1 MEIKDR
7 LSEIRDT
14 EELKSKIHEF
24 IDTLTAEKANQLVFF
39 IDELDRCKPDYA
51 IRFLERIKHYFNDE
65 RITFVFSVSLTQL
78 QWTNRAAQTEEEKDE
93 VRRQMNILKSI
104 DPKAFAVA
112 VGYMAKNT
120 EQKVK
125 ELTMAEKLGEIT
137 DMVSMA
143 YIAKAYF
150 GKSRSWLAQKMNG
163 NIVNGKTSQF
173 SPDELAIL
181 RTALQD
187 MSKKFG
193 ALSLTI

>member
-1 MEIKDR
+1 MEY
-7 LSEIRDT
+7 T
-14 EELKSKIHEF
+14 EM
-24 IDTLTAEKANQLVFF
+24 IDKVKALAVQ
-39 IDELDRCKPDYA
+39 
-51 IRFLERIKHYFNDE
+51 
-65 RITFVFSVSLTQL
+65 
-78 QWTNRAAQTEEEKDE
+78 NRAAQTEEEKDE

-112 VGYMAKNT
+112 VGYIAKNT

-150 GKSRSWLAQKMNG
+150 GKSRSWLAHKMNG

-193 ALSLTI
+193 ALSLAI

>member
-1 MEIKDR
+1 M
-7 LSEIRDT
+7 
-14 EELKSKIHEF
+14 
-24 IDTLTAEKANQLVFF
+24 IDKVKALAVQ
-39 IDELDRCKPDYA
+39 
-51 IRFLERIKHYFNDE
+51 
-65 RITFVFSVSLTQL
+65 
-78 QWTNRAAQTEEEKDE
+78 NRAAKTEEEKDE

-150 GKSRSWLAQKMNG
+150 GKSRSWLAHKMNG

-193 ALSLTI
+193 ALSLAI

>member
-1 MEIKDR
+1 MEY
-7 LSEIRDT
+7 T
-14 EELKSKIHEF
+14 EM
-24 IDTLTAEKANQLVFF
+24 IDKVKALAVQ
-39 IDELDRCKPDYA
+39 
-51 IRFLERIKHYFNDE
+51 
-65 RITFVFSVSLTQL
+65 
-78 QWTNRAAQTEEEKDE
+78 NRAAKTEEEKDE
-93 VRRQMNILKSI
+93 VHRQMNILKSI

-150 GKSRSWLAQKMNG
+150 GKSRSWLAHKMNG

-193 ALSLTI
+193 ALSLAI

>member
-1 MEIKDR
+1 MEY
-7 LSEIRDT
+7 T
-14 EELKSKIHEF
+14 EM
-24 IDTLTAEKANQLVFF
+24 IDKVKALAVQ
-39 IDELDRCKPDYA
+39 
-51 IRFLERIKHYFNDE
+51 
-65 RITFVFSVSLTQL
+65 
-78 QWTNRAAQTEEEKDE
+78 NRAAQTEEEKDE

-104 DPKAFAVA
+104 DPKAFAVS
-112 VGYMAKNT
+112 VGYIAKNT

-150 GKSRSWLAQKMNG
+150 GKSRSWLAHKMNG

-193 ALSLTI
+193 ALSLAI

>member
-1 MEIKDR
+1 MEY
-7 LSEIRDT
+7 T
-14 EELKSKIHEF
+14 EM
-24 IDTLTAEKANQLVFF
+24 IDKVKALAVQ
-39 IDELDRCKPDYA
+39 
-51 IRFLERIKHYFNDE
+51 
-65 RITFVFSVSLTQL
+65 
-78 QWTNRAAQTEEEKDE
+78 NRAAKTEEEKDE

-150 GKSRSWLAQKMNG
+150 GKSRSWLAHKMNG

-193 ALSLTI
+193 ALSLAI

>member
-1 MEIKDR
+1 MEY
-7 LSEIRDT
+7 T
-14 EELKSKIHEF
+14 EM
-24 IDTLTAEKANQLVFF
+24 IDKVKALAVQ
-39 IDELDRCKPDYA
+39 
-51 IRFLERIKHYFNDE
+51 
-65 RITFVFSVSLTQL
+65 
-78 QWTNRAAQTEEEKDE
+78 NRAAQTEEEKDE

-150 GKSRSWLAQKMNG
+150 GKSRSWLAHKMNG

>member
-1 MEIKDR
+1 M
-7 LSEIRDT
+7 
-14 EELKSKIHEF
+14 
-24 IDTLTAEKANQLVFF
+24 IDKVKALAAQ
-39 IDELDRCKPDYA
+39 
-51 IRFLERIKHYFNDE
+51 
-65 RITFVFSVSLTQL
+65 
-78 QWTNRAAQTEEEKDE
+78 NRAAKTEEEKDE

-150 GKSRSWLAQKMNG
+150 GKSRSWLAHKMNG

-193 ALSLTI
+193 ALSLAI

>member
-1 MEIKDR
+1 MEY
-7 LSEIRDT
+7 T
-14 EELKSKIHEF
+14 EM
-24 IDTLTAEKANQLVFF
+24 IDKVKALAVQ
-39 IDELDRCKPDYA
+39 
-51 IRFLERIKHYFNDE
+51 
-65 RITFVFSVSLTQL
+65 
-78 QWTNRAAQTEEEKDE
+78 NRAAQTEEEKDE

-112 VGYMAKNT
+112 VGYMAKHT

-150 GKSRSWLAQKMNG
+150 GKSRSWLAHKMNG
-163 NIVNGKTSQF
+163 NTVNGKTSQF